1 MRVFVTRPR
10 CRCRQG
16 FHLGAFRLSGLTT
29 SLLSVT
35 LVILHPTQTTAHTL
49 CLRLLRVFVA
59 RPRCRC
65 RLLCVFVAR
74 SRCRCRQEFHLDA
87 FRLGGLT
94 TSLLSATLVLF
105 CVSLSLGSDA
115 DADFCGSSLVGPDAD
130 ADRDFTW
137 VPLDWWLLA
146 TSLLSATLLPSSRC
160 EMRRARMSRRSTH
173 RFRPTEELFVNLN
186 KKIAALF
193 DTHDNNYCH
202 N

>member
-1 MRVFVTRPR
+1 MRVFVTRPI

-49 CLRLLRVFVA
+49 YLRLLRVFVA

-65 RLLCVFVAR
+65 R
-74 SRCRCRQEFHLDA
+74 QEFHLGA

-105 CVSLSLGSDA
+105 YVSLSLGPDA
-115 DADFCGSSLVGPDAD
+115 DADFCGSSSVGPHAD
-130 ADRDFTW
+130 AGRDFTW

-173 RFRPTEELFVNLN
+173 RFRLTEELFVNLN
-186 KKIAALF
+186 KKIAALL
-193 DTHDNNYCH
+193 DTDDKNCTI
-202 N
+202 